1 MKASWNMDIYSPI
14 LLEGLGCILRSSWK
28 QLDAYNYFQAG
39 YVRNVLSK
47 GFSHDGSTFCLLKAK
62 LASQKSPD
70 LAHEAWIVA
79 KQDGDIIFTCVHRI
93 LLNA

>member
-1 MKASWNMDIYSPI
+1 MEYGHIFAYFIRRP
-14 LLEGLGCILRSSWK
+14 GLYTREQLISWK

-79 KQDGDIIFTCVHRI
+79 KQDGDIISTCVHRI

>member
-1 MKASWNMDIYSPI
+1 MDIYSPI
-14 LLEGLGCILRSSWK
+14 LLEGLYS
-28 QLDAYNYFQAG
+28 YFQAG
-39 YVRNVLSK
+39 YIRNVLPK

-62 LASQKSPD
+62 VNPSQKSPD

-93 LLNA
+93 FLNA